1 MKKIGYLIACILF
14 TCLAAVAQPRGEQG
28 ERIRAIKADFIK
40 ERIQLTPAQSSRF
53 WPVYNRYEDEQR
65 DVRRKFRSKYPQQQ
79 GGSRNEFQSRQFV
92 DDNIEFREERLNVER
107 KYRDEFL
114 RVISAQQLAKMYEAE
129 RDFKRMLLENLRDRG
144 GSNGNGNGRG
154 RRGGPP
160 PGR

>member
-14 TCLAAVAQPRGEQG
+14 TCLAAVAQPRGGQG

-40 ERIQLTPAQSSRF
+40 ERIQLTGAQASRF

-79 GGSRNEFQSRQFV
+79 RGSRNEFQSRQFV
-92 DDNIEFREERLNVER
+92 DDNIEFREERLDVER
-107 KYRDEFL
+107 KYKDEFL

-129 RDFKRMLLENLRDRG
+129 RDFKRMLLDNLRERRDG
-144 GSNGNGNGRG
+144 QGQQGPG

-160 PGR
+160 SRR